1 MVCETPSTLSDP
13 GRIHDTV
20 SFRVADATTG
30 RSTQLSYLNGGFP
43 TTFVGQLHCVSSN
56 DISPTIALM
65 VGGAV
70 HASEALRRRS
80 GSGSGRGSGSEDMDA
95 EYYGYGV
102 QPLLPAIDG
111 WVQHHGRVQMEESY
125 FP

>member
-80 GSGSGRGSGSEDMDA
+80 GSGSGRGSGSEGEDA

-102 QPLLPAIDG
+102 QPLLPAIDD
-111 WVQHHGRVQMEESY
+111 WVYYHGQRQQTER
-125 FP
+125 

>member
-1 MVCETPSTLSDP
+1 MVCETPSVLSDP

-20 SFRVADATTG
+20 SFRVADTATG

-80 GSGSGRGSGSEDMDA
+80 SSSSSEGEDA
-95 EYYGYGV
+95 GHFGYGV
-102 QPLLPAIDG
+102 QPLLPAIDD
-111 WVQHHGRVQMEESY
+111 WVCYHGRRQQTVQLPY
-125 FP
+125 CGQ